1 MMTALA
7 AGPDGVL
14 RPGTAVDVPDGQA
27 AELIA
32 GGYAEDL
39 GQPETADAGP
49 DETGAAPGSETADAG
64 PDETGAAP
72 GSETGAAGPD
82 EVRG

>member
-1 MMTALA
+1 MTRRILMKALA

-14 RPGTAVDVPDGQA
+14 QPGTAVDVPDAQA

-39 GQPETADAGP
+39 AQPESNGPEGNGLETAAEQPEEGATVPAGEDATAGP
-49 DETGAAPGSETADAG
+49 GET
-64 PDETGAAP
+64 
-72 GSETGAAGPD
+72 
-82 EVRG
+82 RG

>member
-1 MMTALA
+1 VTRRILMTALA

-14 RPGTAVDVPDGQA
+14 RPGTAVDVPDAQA

-39 GQPETADAGP
+39 AQPEAATEQPEETGTAGP
-49 DETGAAPGSETADAG
+49 GETGTAG
-64 PDETGAAP
+64 PQ
-72 GSETGAAGPD
+72 

>member
-1 MMTALA
+1 MMKALA

-14 RPGTAVDVPDGQA
+14 RPGTAVDVPNEQA

-39 GQPETADAGP
+39 AQPSGEQPEAATEQPEEAADAPAAEVATAGP
-49 DETGAAPGSETADAG
+49 AETAAAP
-64 PDETGAAP
+64 
-72 GSETGAAGPD
+72 
-82 EVRG
+82 

>member
-7 AGPDGVL
+7 AGPEGVL
-14 RPGTAVDVPDGQA
+14 RPGTAVDVPDAQA

-39 GQPETADAGP
+39 AQPEAAETATAGP
-49 DETGAAPGSETADAG
+49 DETGAADPGETATAG
-64 PDETGAAP
+64 PDEA
-72 GSETGAAGPD
+72 
-82 EVRG
+82 RG